1 MSQEL
6 EMGIAQMDQLKAQ
19 IDSLRNQRDALGT
32 VALDYDRSLKVM
44 ESMKSGSSE
53 EVLLPIGGQVFVRS
67 KIMDMEKCIVDQGVG
82 IMMDIGIEDAKKQI
96 EDRKEKVLQA
106 ITSLEGSVQELMSRY
121 QEISNRT
128 QQLYN
133 DQMTTGAGPE
143 KTF

>member
-1 MSQEL
+1 
-6 EMGIAQMDQLKAQ
+6 
-19 IDSLRNQRDALGT
+19 
-32 VALDYDRSLKVM
+32 M

-67 KIMDMEKCIVDQGVG
+67 KIVDMEKCIVDQGVG